1 MQNKLI
7 GGKLSNLVCYVK
19 AANSEKQQWIM
30 KVCMKY
36 LGVFVNCD
44 WCILQ
49 WSCQLEGFKYVK
61 LNIA

>member
-1 MQNKLI
+1 
-7 GGKLSNLVCYVK
+7 
-19 AANSEKQQWIM
+19 M

-36 LGVFVNCD
+36 SGVFVNCD

-61 LNIA
+61 LNTA